1 MLYKAR
7 SAAVYG
13 IDAHIID
20 VEVDF
25 SGVVLD
31 KEVFATV
38 GLPDAAV
45 RESRDRVRSAI
56 KNCGFDLP
64 PTRITINLAPAD
76 LKKEGSGFDLAIA
89 IAILGA
95 YGGLAIKDVSDFVL
109 VGELGLDGSL
119 RAVQGML
126 PIAIAARASGI
137 RNLVIPAAN
146 AREAA
151 VVEGVNVYPVNS
163 LLEVREL
170 LNSATPAPGG
180 QPNIFAQPLHV
191 DSKALL
197 NESAEYQADFRDVRG
212 QHVAKRALEVA
223 AAGGHNI
230 LMIGPPGSGKTML
243 AKRLPSILAPLRF
256 EEALETTKIHSVAG
270 VLDKDAGL
278 VTHRPFRS
286 PHHTISDAGLIGGG
300 MIPRPGEVSLAHN
313 GLLFLDELPEFPR
326 NVLEV
331 LRQPLED
338 GTVTIARAAM
348 SLSFPARFMLAAAM
362 NPCPCG
368 YHNDPSRDCMC
379 TPPMIQR
386 YVSKV
391 SGPLLDRI
399 DIHIEV
405 PAVQYKELRGGT
417 AAEGSTEIRTR
428 VLAARERQHNRFLE
442 FAAKPAPSRKTNAR
456 SASRATFSN
465 AHMTTQQIRN
475 FCELSTDAER
485 LLERAMQQ
493 QGLSARAHDR
503 ILKVARTIADLE
515 AAPGIAVK
523 HIAEAIQ
530 YRTLDRSYWA

>member
-1 MLYKAR
+1 MLFKAR

-25 SGVVLD
+25 SGI
-31 KEVFATV
+31 KTEQEQFNTV

-56 KNCGFDLP
+56 KNSGFDLP

-76 LKKEGSGFDLAIA
+76 LKKEGSGFDLPIA
-89 IAILGA
+89 IGILGA
-95 YGGLAIKDVSDFVL
+95 YGALQLKDLSDFLL

-119 RAVQGML
+119 RAVHGML
-126 PIAIAARASGI
+126 PIAVAARAKGI
-137 RNLVIPAAN
+137 PNLIIPASN
-146 AREAA
+146 AKEAA
-151 VVEGVNVYPVNS
+151 VVEGVNVYPVHS

-170 LNSATPAPGG
+170 LNSAAMGG
-180 QPNIFAQPLHV
+180 ITAQPLRV
-191 DSKALL
+191 ATTELL
-197 NESAEYQADFRDVRG
+197 NELQHFPLDFKDVRG
-212 QHVAKRALEVA
+212 QHTAKRALEVA

-243 AKRLPSILAPLRF
+243 AKRLPSILAPLTF

-270 VLDKDAGL
+270 VLDAEAGL
-278 VTHRPFRS
+278 VTQRPFRS
-286 PHHTISDAGLIGGG
+286 PHHSISDAGLIGGG

-331 LRQPLED
+331 MRQPLED
-338 GTVTIARAAM
+338 GTVTIARASM

-368 YHNDPSRDCMC
+368 YFNDKSRECMC

-417 AAEGSTEIRTR
+417 AAEGSAEIRER
-428 VLAARERQHNRFLE
+428 VLRARERQHERFAKE
-442 FAAKPAPSRKTNAR
+442 AERAKGATVAGKAIPAAKRIFANAQMNTR
-456 SASRATFSN
+456 
-465 AHMTTQQIRN
+465 QIRMYS
-475 FCELSTDAER
+475 ELNADAER

-503 ILKVARTIADLE
+503 ILKLARTIADLE
-515 AAPGIAVK
+515 GVEGVEVK

>member
-1 MLYKAR
+1 MPLFKAR

-13 IDAHIID
+13 IDANIID

-25 SGVVLD
+25 SHVMQ
-31 KEVFATV
+31 KEETFNTV

-56 KNCGFDLP
+56 KNSGFDIP

-76 LKKEGSGFDLAIA
+76 IKKEGSGFDLPIA
-89 IAILGA
+89 IGILGA
-95 YGGLAIKDVSDFVL
+95 YHALEIRDLDDFLL
-109 VGELGLDGSL
+109 VGELGLDGTL

-126 PIAIAARASGI
+126 PIAVAARAKGI
-137 RNLVIPAAN
+137 TNLVIPASN

-151 VVEGVNVYPVNS
+151 VVQGVKVFPVKT
-163 LLEVREL
+163 LLEVRDL
-170 LNSATPAPGG
+170 LNSAASAGG
-180 QPNIFAQPLHV
+180 IKAVPLEVVATDLLDELQHFPN
-191 DSKALL
+191 
-197 NESAEYQADFRDVRG
+197 DFKDVRG

-256 EEALETTKIHSVAG
+256 AEALETTKIHSVAG
-270 VLDKDAGL
+270 VLDTEQGL

-300 MIPRPGEVSLAHN
+300 MVPRPGEVSLAHN

-338 GTVTIARAAM
+338 GVVTIARASM
-348 SLSFPARFMLAAAM
+348 SLSFPAQFMLAAAM

-368 YHNDPSRDCMC
+368 YFNDKSRECMC

-399 DIHIEV
+399 DIQIEV
-405 PAVQYKELRGGT
+405 PAVQYKELRGGS
-417 AAEGSTEIRTR
+417 ASEGSAEIRER
-428 VLAARERQHNRFLE
+428 VLAARERQHERFAS
-442 FAAKPAPSRKTNAR
+442 AAERTKGS
-456 SASRATFSN
+456 SRAATRPVFAN
-465 AHMTTQQIRN
+465 AQMSTGQIRA
-475 FCELSTDAER
+475 FCELSSDAER

-503 ILKVARTIADLE
+503 ILKVTRTIADLGGE
-515 AAPGIAVK
+515 PDIAVK

-530 YRTLDRSYWA
+530 YRTLDRSYWS